1 VLVLKVTPAEASY
14 LTISIML
21 IGIFGACSAPAGAA
35 YDEKAYAS
43 PSPAGTRA

>member
-1 VLVLKVTPAEASY
+1 MTPAEASY

-21 IGIFGACSAPAGAA
+21 IGIFGRFFGAAGAA
-35 YDEKAYAS
+35 YDEKTYAA